1 MFSIVLVCILQSEFI
16 QLCKTLY
23 TLLQD
28 FPEKNELFH
37 AMGIVA
43 SNLLREGERNIKGS
57 FASNVQTSEEA
68 TVPSTAEISCV
79 DDDMGSDS
87 EKNKIEPISTD
98 KKLLLSDKPNSRML
112 PDLQILK
119 LSDDQELADLGAD
132 EHEHSNIKGP
142 SQEAHQCIT
151 KSLGSSSTSSLSNSL
166 TLDVGN
172 DSEVQEKWFLTFE
185 QFVSG
190 LNQEPDLCQ
199 FFAEQNLLDLT
210 GASSVD
216 PILSSYTRTVIAT
229 SPL

>member
-1 MFSIVLVCILQSEFI
+1 
-16 QLCKTLY
+16 
-23 TLLQD
+23 
-28 FPEKNELFH
+28 
-37 AMGIVA
+37 MGIVA
-43 SNLLREGERNIKGS
+43 SNLLREGERNIEGPV
-57 FASNVQTSEEA
+57 ASNVQTSEEA
-68 TVPSTAEISCV
+68 TVPSIAEISCV
-79 DDDMGSDS
+79 DDVMGSDS
-87 EKNKIEPISTD
+87 EKNKIEPISND
-98 KKLLLSDKPNSRML
+98 KKQLLSDKRDTPNSQIL
-112 PDLQILK
+112 PDLKILK
-119 LSDDQELADLGAD
+119 IHVSEDQELAGAG
-132 EHEHSNIKGP
+132 EHEHSNIKVP
-142 SQEAHQCIT
+142 PQEAHQCIT

-190 LNQEPDLCQ
+190 LNQEPELCQ